1 MPAMKIIGMSGYARS
16 GKDTFAAALIDLGWK
31 RYALADSLKAAAL
44 ALDPLVATAPANAVQ
59 RLSLLVGNRGWEEA
73 KAYPDVR
80 QLLQRLG
87 TEVGRTYF
95 GETAWID
102 VLDRQIEREQPE
114 LVVITDVRFPNEVEW
129 LRANGG
135 VLIRIE
141 RPGVGP
147 ANGHASEQSLD
158 EYEVDYVI
166 DNSGT
171 IEDLVDAARAVH
183 DDVINGS
190 QR

>member
-1 MPAMKIIGMSGYARS
+1 MKIIGMSGYARS
-16 GKDTFAAALIDLGWK
+16 GKDTFAAALIELGWK
-31 RYALADSLKAAAL
+31 RYALADSLKRAAL
-44 ALDPLVATAPANAVQ
+44 ALDPIVITEQGPT
-59 RLSLLVGNRGWEEA
+59 RLSFLVDNRGWEQA
-73 KAYPDVR
+73 KENADVR

-95 GETAWID
+95 GENAWID
-102 VLDRQIEREQPE
+102 VLDRQIADEDPER
-114 LVVITDVRFPNEVEW
+114 VVVTDVRFPNEVEW

-158 EYEVDYVI
+158 EYEVDYII

-190 QR
+190 QG